1 VSFLIITFYFYFY
14 LYFLLLLAHRWC
26 RLSVVWK
33 EALTQIEQMIQYYDK
48 HEAIN
53 TSYRD
58 FRRATLG
65 VIAHAG
71 FSKVMEWVP
80 LTTEITNEKDGE
92 GSYQKCLHALFENF
106 KWTTIAPSWL
116 LS

>member
-1 VSFLIITFYFYFY
+1 
-14 LYFLLLLAHRWC
+14 
-26 RLSVVWK
+26 
-33 EALTQIEQMIQYYDK
+33 MIRYYDK
-48 HEAIN
+48 REDIN

-80 LTTEITNEKDGE
+80 LTTAIANEKDNE
-92 GSYQKCLHALFENF
+92 GSYQKCLHVLFENF
-106 KWTTIAPSWL
+106 IWAVVVPSWL
-116 LS
+116 LG